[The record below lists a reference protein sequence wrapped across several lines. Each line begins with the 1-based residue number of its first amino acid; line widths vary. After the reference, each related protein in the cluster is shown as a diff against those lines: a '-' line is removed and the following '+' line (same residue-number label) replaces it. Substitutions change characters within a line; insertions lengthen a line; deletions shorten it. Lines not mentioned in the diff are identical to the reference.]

1 MVTERAKRGKKEVK
15 RYRFGFSFWAWPR
28 RDVGMR
34 GKRDETTKRRNV
46 LADGGI
52 RNQLSLFK

>member
-28 RDVGMR
+28 SEVGTRSEGSATRDDVIAR
-34 GKRDETTKRRNV
+34 GE
-46 LADGGI
+46 AE
-52 RNQLSLFK
+52 